1 MRTAFYEDPA
11 TEDEVWSDEPKA
23 EFPLLYST
31 VEAPSVRSQLHVIC
45 ALYANAVTI
54 EQRLTLLDH
63 LEALTLQAAG
73 IMAVELLDGGW
84 RPEVDLPAPPLR
96 AAS

>member
-11 TEDEVWSDEPKA
+11 TEHEVWDDESKA

-31 VEAPSVRSQLHVIC
+31 AEPPSIRSRLHVIC
-45 ALYANAVTI
+45 ALYANAVTV

-63 LEALTLQAAG
+63 LEALAHEAAAL
-73 IMAVELLDGGW
+73 MAVELLDGGW
-84 RPEVDLPAPPLR
+84 RPDVDLPTPPLR
-96 AAS
+96 AVS